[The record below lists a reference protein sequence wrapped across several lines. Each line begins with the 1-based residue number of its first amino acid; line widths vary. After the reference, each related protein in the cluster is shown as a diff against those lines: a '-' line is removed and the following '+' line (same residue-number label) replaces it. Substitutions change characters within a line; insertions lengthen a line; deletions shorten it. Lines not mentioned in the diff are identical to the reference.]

1 MFGMA
6 LPLTTVVPARLSS
19 FCRISSD
26 TSLSELIRGTTS
38 SCKATRLNSI
48 FDCCPTFVPV
58 TVLFALTS
66 EDSVLTASKRRNTG
80 EVCRCGDL
88 FVGAHKIIDPKFFV
102 VAQRQLADDS
112 AKRDLRRFHV
122 HLV

>member
-1 MFGMA
+1 MFGIA

-66 EDSVLTASKRRNTG
+66 EDSVLTGTGISVPDAMIAFLLLLVKTTGRLITRKRSEEHTSELQSRG
-80 EVCRCGDL
+80 HLVCRL
-88 FVGAHKIIDPKFFV
+88 
-102 VAQRQLADDS
+102 L
-112 AKRDLRRFHV
+112 L
-122 HLV
+122 